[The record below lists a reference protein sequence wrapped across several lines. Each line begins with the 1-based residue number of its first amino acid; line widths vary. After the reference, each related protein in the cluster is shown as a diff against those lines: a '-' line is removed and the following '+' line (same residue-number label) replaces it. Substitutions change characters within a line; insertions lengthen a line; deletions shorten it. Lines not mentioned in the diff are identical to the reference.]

1 MPIHAHSKLN
11 HLNNN
16 NMNTVISVFQF
27 LLKLFTTIADLL
39 MKIPQPIFWAIK
51 LIPGVGNI
59 LTAIEGQ
66 RTVAAGFI
74 ITLLAFMEKQD
85 WTSIGAWSCEAI
97 NFILQLFNKSWVCD
111 SSWLP
116 TIATM
121 LTAILLTWLRI
132 LGKGEVPS
140 SIKPMTTK
148 K

>member
-1 MPIHAHSKLN
+1 MH
-11 HLNNN
+11 
-16 NMNTVISVFQF
+16 TVTKVFQF

-39 MKIPQPIFWAIK
+39 MKIPQPLFWAIK

-74 ITLLAFMEKQD
+74 ITVLAFMEKVE
-85 WTSIGAWSCEAI
+85 WTSVGAWSCEAI
-97 NFILQLFNKSWVCD
+97 NFILQLMNKSWVCD
-111 SSWLP
+111 STWLP

-121 LTAILLTWLRI
+121 FTALLLSWLRI
-132 LGKGEVPS
+132 LGKDS
-140 SIKPMTTK
+140 AIKPFTK